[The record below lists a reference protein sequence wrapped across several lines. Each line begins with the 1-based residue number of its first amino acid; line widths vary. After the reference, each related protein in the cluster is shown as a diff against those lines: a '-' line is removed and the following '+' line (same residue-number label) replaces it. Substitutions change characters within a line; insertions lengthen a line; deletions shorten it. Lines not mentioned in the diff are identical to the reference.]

1 MYIYVYLRHMATL
14 LQHLERADNK
24 SFVPTIK
31 SVMAA
36 AGPGSRLQ
44 EEVMGPRAGLPPLLT
59 HLADRPPEQLQ
70 WLGVSFGLTQ
80 SLHAFWRRSGFST
93 LYLRQAPSDV
103 TGSTPPPPP
112 PLLSFT

>member
-1 MYIYVYLRHMATL
+1 
-14 LQHLERADNK
+14 
-24 SFVPTIK
+24 
-31 SVMAA
+31 
-36 AGPGSRLQ
+36 
-44 EEVMGPRAGLPPLLT
+44 MGPRAGLPPLLT

-103 TGSTPPPPP
+103 TGRAPWLQATNERRRALLNSTFASIDVV
-112 PLLSFT
+112 LL